1 MGRAIADG
9 GSGGGMSTNY
19 SSPDTRRRQAMRQ
32 VQASHQQRRGP
43 ASLRLTLALAS
54 RLTRWST

>member
-1 MGRAIADG
+1 
-9 GSGGGMSTNY
+9 
-19 SSPDTRRRQAMRQ
+19 MRQ

-43 ASLRLTLALAS
+43 APLRLTLAGVS